1 MLPLPFLSFD
11 YKFSSF
17 TLIDTSMEYP
27 TNATR
32 EQEAWYL
39 GFLNRAAGEF
49 LLPSPPHPL
58 AQSYSPPDMKQLP

>member
-1 MLPLPFLSFD
+1 
-11 YKFSSF
+11 
-17 TLIDTSMEYP
+17 MECP

-32 EQEAWYL
+32 DQEAWYL

-58 AQSYSPPDMKQLP
+58 AQSYSSPGMKEPP